1 MASRRFTNWAKNF
14 GKSTKYAAANIASDI
29 MPNTIDG
36 ITNTRQAAADLRSSI
51 RNGKS
56 SMDQFVRE
64 TGRGKLAQRAKK
76 EYKAGISA
84 VKTGN
89 FAIKNSMRKKPSG
102 SKIGSIPGLDDF
114 DSMLGDFDDSFF
126 TNDSGEAVFS
136 PRINVNMDN
145 ATMLEAMRVSNE
157 IQAQTSLHSANV
169 ISDSVNNTMISGF
182 IKMNQE
188 VINTNRYLANIDS
201 NIQAMIEFNNDNVAS
216 VNMATMD
223 FMTEA
228 KEYVS
233 VMKDYVQELKTAK
246 DEAAKSREAVD
257 LYDKR
262 EKLGQGFLTGSFNP
276 IQYKEFVSN
285 NIKSA
290 VSPFI
295 EMAKMFMPDVGGIV
309 SGEKNLIEVAFTS
322 ALKSLL
328 FPPGFK
334 DVLGRLDKLF
344 PNIIRDFLVDIGDK
358 GGILSNIL
366 GIRTNKLKNVELGE
380 YYKGE
385 MSWDGEA
392 KQVLVKT
399 IPGQLNQIIRLLTPE
414 GDRDK
419 SDMNWNSY
427 TGRYEST
434 EQIFKNLEKRVKE
447 DYAMQM
453 SSYAETMSQVANRTL
468 AEMFSDEDMR
478 KEAYKQFKNLD
489 ARRISHNALIKAGDR
504 GNKIKTEDIDT
515 ITELA
520 KKNGISEDIIPAL
533 IEIYKRTPNEARV
546 EERDRTIEVIEN
558 NNELLQNIARGVGDA
573 DVFQNLERQG
583 INVKDLIKYAIEEAN
598 VYDLNRFDTRDRYE
612 REAEKLGIGSDSLVL
627 DGFRFIGSEYENYKQ
642 QRDNALRTNAYADS
656 KNPLH
661 RFLGG
666 LVPGLLGIEKGVTEF
681 AYGDKA
687 KAVTGMLEQFV
698 NWRSDRKAKNVSPEE
713 FVGPMPFIGPMPIA
727 NPGAMSPGAHNA
739 NVIRNAKI
747 EAARQQNGGIIRGID
762 GDDEMYDF
770 IKHTNQAIIPQSAI
784 DEAER
789 AVHGLNDEGEGS
801 EEDPENTREAVIQ
814 GYKAQKKSFTGLVYG
829 LYSTFL
835 KPSYDKVFGKDGI
848 ISKFMND
855 DRVKHV
861 TETVKKTLIGEKG
874 DDRIYRDGLFSSF
887 ANMFGDGVD
896 YLKYTFT
903 GQGYTSRDGTSYP
916 DKVEE
921 SVFGKIKSGFKT
933 GYEYMMQYLFGKDG
947 DYRENPLFQQ
957 TFGKLE
963 TSFAELHD
971 KIKKYDAVTAKRGT
985 IDIEA
990 ESTETE
996 EVKEESGTD
1005 TEDRK
1010 DDKDSKKLEE
1020 NALVIATKK
1029 FTEEMDTRAKNV
1041 GERFEEFMYGSSDE
1055 SDDSKKRTIM
1065 QMMKDA
1071 LPKVALGATIGA
1083 AVPLLAGGN
1092 MGLLLGTL
1100 LPGNPIG
1107 GAIVGMG
1114 AGLLANSEK
1123 FKTLLFGEKGED
1135 GRVGG
1140 LISKNLQEKFK
1151 GMLPIFIGG
1160 GMLGALKTAVF
1171 GSSPLLGVGI
1181 LGQSLLPGGVIGGAL
1196 LSVGGALLY
1205 RSEKFQELMFG
1216 KKDEEGN
1223 RQGTAFS
1230 EALSKASETLKKNAN
1245 FVAGGLKG
1253 ALLGGVSSAVIG
1265 NMGVLGGALTVGGPI
1280 GGALV
1285 GLGLGIASQT
1295 DRFKRLLFGDE
1306 KEYDED
1312 GNVISRE
1319 NNGLISRFLN
1329 KMEVDVFS
1337 PASQAMQNVMT
1348 NMSYWVRLEV
1358 VSPFKRMVGPVID
1371 SFTNLKDDIR
1381 GAINTAFVSI
1391 SNGVTEFL
1399 AKAFEPVTNAATK
1412 IAQKLSS
1419 TAFNFMKIT
1428 GKIAGGL
1435 LTAPL
1440 KMGAGLS
1447 QAIFGRKEEKA
1458 FRKEY
1463 RQNRASAM
1471 DNALTNGAS
1480 MLDLFFGSKGEDGRR
1495 DSSTAFF
1502 GKDSNYYLEQRKQ
1515 YGDEHGLNSLDW
1527 WMEPTKRR
1535 EIKEQWKEEKQR
1547 QRKEKELLNIRSR
1560 WQKEDKHVENEQLK
1574 EARYMQRRKELE
1586 EAGFDVSNINS
1597 VQDLNSWTY
1606 RNREFN
1612 EKIEANELAQ
1622 GLNQELL
1629 DINSD
1634 GNDIARQQLDIQQQQ
1649 LKAINTLTHAILDPA
1664 SVKGKVRGIDGD
1676 SYDNNAELIG
1686 GEVAEVFTKMKA
1698 EEKAA
1703 QDAENLRKE
1712 AESLNYENLQ
1722 AKEADEVIKSVE
1734 SGKAVKTSKKSG
1746 LFTLL
1751 AGGMGLLGNLI
1762 SGLGGI
1768 KGILVDAGA
1777 AYLLTQTEF
1786 GQKIIDG
1793 VGSVVKS
1800 AVSALWDKVRGVDNR
1815 TNSDNEYIEPTSIS
1829 DGTAVSATLKAIGRN
1844 KLGDS
1849 LRGAANI
1856 ARTALKSGD
1865 AILTHTPIVKHGVN
1879 MIKGIG
1885 NAINSGLKH
1894 SKYFTGDTGA
1904 TLIQSSKNIISNFI
1918 SKAATIMREALE
1930 GPKLAKLLG
1939 SNSKVLKGIGTFI
1952 ETAMK
1957 MLLGAGDGAVR
1968 IFADVISQKGSK
1980 IIGGALEAVPV
1991 LGTALMIGT
2000 GIWDLATGAMDAANL
2015 FGVRADEVD
2024 GRMRVVSS
2032 VMKFLIGLSL
2042 PGVILDVII
2051 TAVGRCFNVD
2061 WKRALATE
2069 IYRLISDDEGY
2080 EKLKVDQNE
2089 MIADWEIEHAKS
2101 GISQD
2106 AYIDSQSK
2114 VKSKPKVVTA
2124 FRNQTSIGSTTS
2136 NAQALNL
2143 QQQQLV
2149 TNAALGAIA
2158 KIGKGDGTAVGFG
2171 DGLSQRDPRW
2181 KDTIIGRNEDGS
2193 VATMGS
2199 GGCGPTAL
2207 AMAYQL
2213 STGESIS
2220 PSDVGRFAANSGYI
2234 SKGGANADLFTKGAN
2249 DLGLPSKR
2257 LSANQIESHL
2267 SGGNPVIVSG
2277 KSNSG
2282 NSLYSKVGH
2291 IMTIKG
2297 VDDTGNVTVLDP
2309 LDGKTKK
2316 HPLKAL
2322 LRGLTNAW
2330 GIGNGKAQG
2339 DPGDVTGYTYK
2350 KKYESDFENLMFDSK
2365 TLTLDGQV
2373 WQGYNGVP
2381 YYNQAN
2387 AKWGKN
2393 RYGNSTIGK
2402 QGCVMTSLAMALSG
2416 MTGKALTPDV
2426 VVDRW
2431 GNKYYVSGRGTDWEI
2446 MNTVAN
2452 KYNMR
2457 STRIEDSATL
2467 KAAIEANKPVVLF
2480 GSKTGGVY
2488 GSGGTVDDNHSVLA
2502 TGVTPSKNVRI
2513 NDPGSLVA
2521 TKKYISEGG
2530 VSFNKINK
2538 GFKFGYAFE
2547 HNDGSGLSYTDNYEL
2562 DTSLLGNIGNS
2573 LSSAGDIIGGIIG
2586 KLTEQVKPFTSILG
2600 NWMYSILSGEDY
2612 ESVYDESGN
2621 FIGSNLFDSLVSG
2634 ASEVYGNLTDGSA
2647 PANADTMLK
2656 NANFYNAGSK
2666 SNGKWTGFGNLSALF
2681 ESGDN
2686 YAAYNPDPPNWAFG
2700 RYQFNSKFGLVSLMD
2715 MMKSKYPE
2723 FYRKYFS
2730 QTSIG
2735 NPRNVN
2741 ESFKR
2746 AWVNA
2751 YASEP
2756 NKFKEI
2762 QDTAAYSL
2770 YYSNLIPGIEKHFGQ
2785 SINKLQYAYPVK
2797 EAILS
2802 TNVQHGSGDG
2812 PKIIKSVPSLTP
2824 ESEFIDKLYDARAK
2838 AYPSGK
2844 SRYKNEKATA
2854 LELIE
2859 NTKPVG
2865 FGDGKYKSTKVDKE
2879 LEDLFN
2885 IFTVQDVQ
2893 NKSNKPMIGKGN
2905 NYIAPTMKGTEDFME
2920 SLISGGRDDYD
2931 KFEFDTVGFGDL
2943 FKSNEGLIKQIPI
2956 GELITA
2962 TKGSSKGVEEKLER
2976 LINVVDKKEMSNTI
2990 NIDKRSNI
2998 NMIGKGESPKPQKP
3012 VVINKS
3018 NTPTESRLQKKFEA
3032 MTRKK

>member
-14 GKSTKYAAANIASDI
+14 GKSTKYAAANIASEI
-29 MPNTIDG
+29 IPNTIDG
-36 ITNTRQAAADLRSSI
+36 VANTRQAAADLKASMRD
-51 RNGKS
+51 GKS
-56 SMDQFVRE
+56 TMDQFIRE
-64 TGRGKLAQRAKK
+64 TGRGKLAQKAKK
-76 EYKAGISA
+76 EYKAGLSA

-89 FAIKNSMRKKPSG
+89 FAIKNSMRKKPSSSKVG
-102 SKIGSIPGLDDF
+102 SFPGMEDF

-136 PRINVNMDN
+136 PRISVNMDN

-157 IQAQTSLHSANV
+157 IQTKTSLHSANIV
-169 ISDSVNNTMISGF
+169 SDSINNTMISGF
-182 IKMNQE
+182 IKLNQE

-201 NIQAMIEFNNDNVAS
+201 NIQAMIEFQNDNIAS

-233 VMKDYVQELKTAK
+233 VMKEYVEEMKAAK
-246 DEAAKSREAVD
+246 EEAARSREGVD

-262 EKLGQGFLTGSFNP
+262 EKLGQGFLSGSFNP
-276 IQYKEFVSN
+276 IQYKKFVAN
-285 NIKSA
+285 NIKST
-290 VSPFI
+290 VSPI
-295 EMAKMFMPDVGGIV
+295 VEMAKMLVPDVGGIL
-309 SGEKNLIEVAFTS
+309 SGDKSLIETAFTS

-344 PNIIRDFLVDIGDK
+344 PNIIRDFLVDLGDK
-358 GGILSNIL
+358 GGFLSSIF
-366 GIRTNKLKNVELGE
+366 GIRTNKLKDVDLGD
-380 YYKGE
+380 YHKGE
-385 MSWDGEA
+385 IPWDGEA

-399 IPGQLNQIIRLLTPE
+399 IPSQLNQIIRLLTPE
-414 GDRDK
+414 ADRDK
-419 SDMNWNSY
+419 TDMNWNSD
-427 TGRYEST
+427 TGRFEST
-434 EQIFKNLEKRVKE
+434 EKILANLEKRVKD
-447 DYAMQM
+447 DYAMQL
-453 SSYAETMSQVANRTL
+453 SSYAEVMSQVANGTF
-468 AEMFSDEDMR
+468 AEMFQDEAMR
-478 KEAYKQFKNLD
+478 NQAYAMFKDLD
-489 ARRISHNALIKAGDR
+489 SKRISHNAKVKALGK
-504 GNKIKTEDIDT
+504 GKKIKTQAENDI
-515 ITELA
+515 IALA
-520 KKNGISEDIIPAL
+520 KANGISEDIIPAL
-533 IEIYKRTPNEARV
+533 LEVYKRIPNAARDA
-546 EERDRTIEVIEN
+546 ERDGLIDAVEN
-558 NNELLQNIARGVGDA
+558 SNEFLQNIARGVGDA
-573 DVFQNLERQG
+573 DVYQNLERRG
-583 INVKDLIKYAIEEAN
+583 INVKDKIAKIIETSNIYELN
-598 VYDLNRFDTRDRYE
+598 QYDDRDRYG
-612 REAEKLGIGSDSLVL
+612 REAEKLGIGSDSVVL
-627 DGFRFIGSEYENYKQ
+627 DAVRFLGQEHETYKK
-642 QRDNALRTNAYADS
+642 QREEALKSNIYADS
-656 KNPLH
+656 KNPIH

-666 LVPGLLGIEKGVTEF
+666 ITPALLSLESGVTEF

-687 KAVTGMLEQFV
+687 KAVTDLLQKAVDWKSG
-698 NWRSDRKAKNVSPEE
+698 RKSR
-713 FVGPMPFIGPMPIA
+713 GSMD
-727 NPGAMSPGAHNA
+727 
-739 NVIRNAKI
+739 
-747 EAARQQNGGIIRGID
+747 GITRGID
-762 GDDEMYDF
+762 GDDDVYEI
-770 IKHTNQAIIPQSAI
+770 IKNTNGTIISDSLIKETEKAI
-784 DEAER
+784 DDR
-789 AVHGLNDEGEGS
+789 HGEGA
-801 EEDPENTREAVIQ
+801 EEDPESTREAVIQ
-814 GYKAQKKSFTGLVYG
+814 GYKMQKKSFTGLVYG
-829 LYSTFL
+829 LYTTFL

-848 ISKFMND
+848 ISKFMNND
-855 DRVKHV
+855 KVKHI
-861 TETVKKTLIGEKG
+861 TDTIKKTLIGEKG

-903 GQGYTSRDGTSYP
+903 GQGYTARDGTSYP
-916 DKVEE
+916 DKIEE

-947 DYRENPLFQQ
+947 DYKENPLFQE

-963 TSFAELHD
+963 TSISEFSA
-971 KIKKYDAVTAKRGT
+971 KFRRYDAVTARRGT

-996 EVKEESGTD
+996 EASEDAKK
-1005 TEDRK
+1005 TEDTA
-1010 DDKDSKKLEE
+1010 LE
-1020 NALVIATKK
+1020 IATEK
-1029 FTEEMDTRAKNV
+1029 FSKEMDTRAKNV
-1041 GERFEEFMYGSSDE
+1041 GERFEEFMYGSSKE

-1071 LPKVALGATIGA
+1071 LPKVALGATVGA
-1083 AVPLLAGGN
+1083 AIPVLAGGN
-1092 MGLLLGTL
+1092 MGLLLGTV
-1100 LPGNPIG
+1100 LPGGPIG

-1151 GMLPIFIGG
+1151 GMLPVLIGG

-1381 GAINTAFVSI
+1381 GAINSAFVSI

-1629 DINSD
+1629 DINND

-1815 TNSDNEYIEPTSIS
+1815 TNSDGEYIEPTSIS
-1829 DGTAVSATLKAIGRN
+1829 DGTAVSATLKALGRN

-1865 AILTHTPIVKHGVN
+1865 AILTHTPIVRHGAN

-1894 SKYFTGDTGA
+1894 SKYFSGDAGA

-1939 SNSKVLKGIGTFI
+1939 SNSKVVKGIGTFI

-2015 FGVRADEVD
+2015 FGVRSDEVD

-2080 EKLKVDQNE
+2080 QKLKVDQNE

-2143 QQQQLV
+2143 QQQQFV

-2158 KIGKGDGTAVGFG
+2158 KIGKGDSVGYG

-2249 DLGLPSKR
+2249 DLGLPSKK
-2257 LSANQIESHL
+2257 LSANQIEGHL
-2267 SGGNPVIVSG
+2267 SGGNPVIISG

-2291 IMTIKG
+2291 IMTIEG
-2297 VDDTGNVTVLDP
+2297 TDGRGNAIVLDP
-2309 LDGKTKK
+2309 LDGKAKK
-2316 HPLKAL
+2316 RPLKSL

-2330 GIGNGKAQG
+2330 GIGNDRSEGAPFKPIDTSITQRLLNKPNG
-2339 DPGDVTGYTYK
+2339 LLTGNYVKSYDK
-2350 KKYESDFENLMFDSK
+2350 VFDSLMFDDK
-2365 TLTLDGQV
+2365 MIMLGNQE

-2381 YYNQAN
+2381 YFNQAN
-2387 AKWGKN
+2387 PKWKN
-2393 RYGNSTIGK
+2393 NKYGNGTIGS

-2416 MTGKALTPDV
+2416 MTGNALTPDV
-2426 VVDRW
+2426 VVSNW
-2431 GNKYYVSGRGTDWEI
+2431 GNKYYEPGVGTRWEI
-2446 MNTVAN
+2446 MKAVADR
-2452 KYNMR
+2452 YNLT
-2457 STRIEDSATL
+2457 SDKIITTTGIQNAV
-2467 KAAIEANKPVVLF
+2467 EAGKPVVLF
-2480 GSKTGGVY
+2480 GKKNGGVY
-2488 GSGGTVDDNHSVLA
+2488 GSDGGTHSVLA
-2502 TGVTPSKNVRI
+2502 TGVTPSGKVRI
-2513 NDPGSLVA
+2513 NDPGDR
-2521 TKKYISEGG
+2521 YITQQYIADGG
-2530 VSFNKINK
+2530 VPIATVAK
-2538 GFKFGYAFE
+2538 GFKFGYAFA
-2547 HNDGSGLSYTDNYEL
+2547 NKDGSGLGYKTNYKV
-2562 DTSLLGNIGNS
+2562 DTSLLSNAASDAGDA
-2573 LSSAGDIIGGIIG
+2573 LSSAGDVISGIVG
-2586 KLTEQVKPFTSILG
+2586 KLAEQAKPFTSILG
-2600 NWMYSILSGEDY
+2600 NWLYSRLTGEDY
-2612 ESVYDESGN
+2612 SSVYDESGN
-2621 FIGSNLFDSLVSG
+2621 FVGSNLLESIMSG
-2634 ASEVYGNLTDGSA
+2634 ASAAYDSVTGGNAPKSA
-2647 PANADTMLK
+2647 DAMIG
-2656 NANFYNAGSK
+2656 NANFYNSSAK
-2666 SNGKWTGFGNLSALF
+2666 ANGKWTGFGNLSAIF

-2686 YAAYNPDPPNWAFG
+2686 YGAYNRDGKNWAFG
-2700 RYQFNSKFGLVSLMD
+2700 RYQFNSKYGLNSLMD
-2715 MMKSKYPE
+2715 MMKSKYSN
-2723 FYRKYFS
+2723 FYNKYFRGIK
-2730 QTSIG
+2730 IG
-2735 NPRNVN
+2735 PANAVTDA
-2741 ESFKR
+2741 FKQ
-2746 AWVNA
+2746 AWVRAN
-2751 YASEP
+2751 SEDP
-2756 NKFKEI
+2756 AMFKEI

-2802 TNVQHGSGDG
+2802 TNIQHGSGDG
-2812 PKIIKSVPSLTP
+2812 PKLIKSVPSLTP
-2824 ESEFIDKLYDARAK
+2824 ESEFIDKLYDARAAK
-2838 AYPSGK
+2838 FPGGR

-2854 LELIE
+2854 LALID

-2865 FGDGKYKSTKVDKE
+2865 LGDGKYKSAKIDKD

-2885 IFTVQDVQ
+2885 IMNIQD
-2893 NKSNKPMIGKGN
+2893 NHSKSSIGKGN
-2905 NYIAPTMKGTEDFME
+2905 GIVPTMKGTDDFME

-2976 LINVVDKKEMSNTI
+2976 LISVVDKKEMSNTI

-2998 NMIGKGESPKPQKP
+2998 NMIGKGDSPKPQKP

-3032 MTRKK
+3032 MTKKK